1 MNSTNAVSASA
12 AITQG
17 CQKCRLG
24 GDYVIELKLKH
35 TSVV

>member
-1 MNSTNAVSASA
+1 MNFTNEVSASA

-17 CQKCRLG
+17 CQKGRLG
-24 GDYVIELKLKH
+24 RNYIMELKLKH